1 MREKRI
7 KCYKNSS
14 SHVAAAL
21 SNVGASNWP
30 AWFLVHCPFHHS
42 RMAMVKHG
50 GELKS
55 SDKVSIQKDEGIT
68 VAFPKRLSV
77 DPFKMM

>member
-1 MREKRI
+1 
-7 KCYKNSS
+7 
-14 SHVAAAL
+14 
-21 SNVGASNWP
+21 
-30 AWFLVHCPFHHS
+30 
-42 RMAMVKHG
+42 MAMVKHG

-55 SDKVSIQKDEGIT
+55 SGKVSIQKDEGIT